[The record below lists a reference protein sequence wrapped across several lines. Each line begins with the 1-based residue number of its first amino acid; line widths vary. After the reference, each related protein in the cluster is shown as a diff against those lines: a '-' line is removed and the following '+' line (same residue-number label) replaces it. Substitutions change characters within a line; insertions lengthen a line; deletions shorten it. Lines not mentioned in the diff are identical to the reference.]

1 MSKALGMTRTLF
13 SIFILLA
20 LTPPLARADFE
31 ADLADTSHTEKFPV
45 LRPLYARAR
54 TDDANAQL
62 KMGSVFLTGKEVEQD
77 YAEAMK
83 WFRLAASQGQ
93 PQSQFNLGMMYAYGL
108 GVAKDHTKASH
119 WYRLAADQGLAIS
132 QLNLGVCY
140 ATGSGVPQDNKKA
153 IKWLNLAAKQG
164 EAQAQF
170 NLAVMYAT
178 GQGVK
183 QNEVTAIRYA
193 QLAAD
198 QGQETAQSLLADLN
212 KKMPLKQH
220 MHTQKSTPKTSA
232 INHHRPPLA
241 STHLY
246 IQLGAFNAQNVAQS
260 HAQKFKAEMRSK
272 LGKIDKPYCI
282 YSSDGWVRLQ
292 LGPYASLSEA
302 HHAANRLKLK
312 LDFNPIIK
320 RR

>member
-1 MSKALGMTRTLF
+1 MTRTLF
-13 SIFILLA
+13 SFLIILA
-20 LTPPLARADFE
+20 LTPTLAWAGFE
-31 ADLADTSHTEKFPV
+31 EDLADTSHTEKFHM
-45 LRPLYARAR
+45 LRHLYVRANAG
-54 TDDANAQL
+54 DANAQL
-62 KMGSVFLTGKEVEQD
+62 QMGSVFLTGKEVEQD
-77 YAEAMK
+77 YVEAMK

-93 PQSQFNLGMMYAYGL
+93 PQSQFNLGMMYAHGL
-108 GVAKDHTKASH
+108 GVAKNHIDASR

-132 QLNLGVCY
+132 QLNLGVAY
-140 ATGSGVPQDNKKA
+140 ATGSGVPQDNKQA
-153 IKWLNLAAKQG
+153 IKWLNLAAEQG

-183 QNEVTAIRYA
+183 QDDVTAIRYA

-198 QGQETAQSLLADLN
+198 QGQETAQSLLADLY
-212 KKMPLKQH
+212 KKMPLKQDTPTQTSTLKT
-220 MHTQKSTPKTSA
+220 HTSR
-232 INHHRPPLA
+232 HHLSPLA
-241 STHLY
+241 SNHIY
-246 IQLGAFNAQNVAQS
+246 IQLGAFNAQNAAQA

-272 LGKIDKPYCI
+272 LGKLSKPYRI

-302 HHAANRLKLK
+302 HHEANRLKLK
-312 LDFNPIIK
+312 LDFNPLIK